1 MSVFQVTRLDNKVRL
16 TINAANVA
24 SVAEVDDGSRAQ
36 ITFVS
41 NEHFT
46 TEESYR
52 SVRGYLKKA
61 LAPASSTDD
70 KE

>member
-1 MSVFQVTRLDNKVRL
+1 MSVFQVTRLDNKTRL
-16 TINAANVA
+16 TVNAAHVA
-24 SVAEVDDGSRAQ
+24 TVAELDDGSHAQ
-36 ITFVS
+36 ITFIS

-61 LAPASSTDD
+61 LAPASSTDN

>member
-1 MSVFQVTRLDNKVRL
+1 MSVFQVTRLDNNVRL
-16 TINAANVA
+16 TINAATVA
-24 SVAEVDDGSRAQ
+24 SVAEVDEGSHAQ

-41 NEHFT
+41 DETFIT
-46 TEESYR
+46 VESYR

-61 LAPASSTDD
+61 LAPASSTDN